1 MIYTGNNMQSTGFQ
15 SPPGPP
21 SRRLPSVASG
31 ERLYDDYSIF
41 YSKTRAGSSLTEPHF
56 GPDNGVHL
64 RILLSTRL
72 KSAMFLGQ
80 IHLTMPSLHQ
90 TRMV

>member
-1 MIYTGNNMQSTGFQ
+1 MISTGNNMQSTGFQ

-64 RILLSTRL
+64 TPTVRRTVGMLLRS
-72 KSAMFLGQ
+72 M
-80 IHLTMPSLHQ
+80 
-90 TRMV
+90 